1 MAQSTPRQA
10 YGQAHRVRREKLLPQ
25 AYNTPCPRC
34 GHVMLRGQDL
44 DLGHTEDLAVNPA
57 AKGDRIEH
65 ADCNRAAGGRLG
77 HRRRLMKPSRAW

>member
-1 MAQSTPRQA
+1 MARTA
-10 YGQAHRVRREKLLPQ
+10 YGTEHQRRRAELLPA

-34 GHVMLRGQDL
+34 GRLMLRGQEL
-44 DLGHTEDLAVNPA
+44 DLGHSEDLALNPG

-77 HRRRLMKPSRAW
+77 HYLRQMRPSRTW